1 MGEMALQGPHHV
13 AQKST
18 ATNLPEL
25 IYAVRLSES
34 ATYHSEQAL
43 RTICWNSL
51 REVIG
56 VTVISI
62 SVCWYRLIVGVGER

>member
-1 MGEMALQGPHHV
+1 MPFVYLNQLHII
-13 AQKST
+13 Q
-18 ATNLPEL
+18 
-25 IYAVRLSES
+25 
-34 ATYHSEQAL
+34 EQAL

-51 REVIG
+51 CEVIG